1 MIYSRALNEALHRAL
16 GEDARVVVLGED
28 ISDPYGGAFKVS
40 RGLTTAFPDRVKTT
54 PVSEQAIAGISAG
67 LALGGYRPIAEVMFG
82 DFLSLCFDQL
92 LNHIT
97 KYHAMYAGQVTCP
110 VMFRAPMGG
119 HRGYGPTHSQS
130 IEKHFLGIPHLR
142 VVAASPYHEPYD
154 AFADFLAKDD
164 PVLFVEH
171 KLLYPK
177 HITAPT
183 DGRVGELL
191 ASHAGSEGVLPSV
204 CLSLV
209 PREECALTIVAYGYE
224 ALLAASVVE
233 KLGMEDELFCEL
245 VVPAQIAPVDFAPI
259 DASVSA
265 TRRLLTV
272 EEGTAGWSWGD
283 RVAASIQRSHF
294 GRLAKPV
301 EVLASQPTVI
311 PGARRLEQE
320 MLVGAHHIEQKI
332 REALS

>member
-1 MIYSRALNEALHRAL
+1 MIYSKALNEALHRAL
-16 GEDARVVVLGED
+16 GEDNRVVVLGED

-40 RGLTTAFPDRVKTT
+40 RGLTTAFPERVKTT
-54 PVSEQAIAGISAG
+54 PVSEQAIAGIAAG

-97 KYHAMYAGQVTCP
+97 KYHAMYAGQTTCP

-130 IEKHFLGIPHLR
+130 IEKHFLGMPHLR
-142 VVAASPYHEPYD
+142 VLAASPYHAPHD

-177 HITAPT
+177 HLTLPENGA
-183 DGRVGELL
+183 VGDFMARTE
-191 ASHAGSEGVLPSV
+191 SSPGVLPSV

-209 PREECALTIVAYGYE
+209 PREDCALTVVAYGYE
-224 ALLAASVVE
+224 AQLAASVIE
-233 KLGMEDELFCEL
+233 KLGMEEELFCEL
-245 VVPAQIAPVDFAPI
+245 VVPAQIAPVDYAPI
-259 DASVSA
+259 EASVAS

-272 EEGTAGWSWGD
+272 EEGTAGWSWG
-283 RVAASIQRSHF
+283 VQIAASIQRTFF
-294 GRLAKPV
+294 GKLAKPV